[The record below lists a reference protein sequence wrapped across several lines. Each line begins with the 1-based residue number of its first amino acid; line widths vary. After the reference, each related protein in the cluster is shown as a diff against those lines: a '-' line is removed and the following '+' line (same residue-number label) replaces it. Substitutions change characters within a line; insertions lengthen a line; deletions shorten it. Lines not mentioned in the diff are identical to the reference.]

1 MMKFRPTFQRRKPQ
15 QGFALVVALL
25 LLVALSFIG
34 VSSLRNVSLQERMAG
49 NTYYRILSSHEAD
62 AGLRLA
68 RASIDKVRLDP
79 TQQFGSPAPSGWQDS
94 IADSSITFW
103 TKDSNWTSGQLATSL
118 GTIGSPVETRWNVEQ
133 LAGTIPQCPS
143 QSGTNSGSSGCK
155 AYFLRSTSRA
165 LDSVTGATSVLQD
178 WAMFAAD

>member
-1 MMKFRPTFQRRKPQ
+1 MMAGRTTSLRRKE

-68 RASIDKVRLDP
+68 RASIDKVRLDS
-79 TQQFGSPAPSGWQDS
+79 TQQFGSPPPTGWQDAIGDPS
-94 IADSSITFW
+94 ISFW
-103 TKDSNWTSGQLATSL
+103 TKDANWSGAQGATSL
-118 GTIGSPVETRWNVEQ
+118 GAVGAALDTRWSIEQ
-133 LAGTIPQCPS
+133 YSGTNPLCPP
-143 QSGTNSGSSGCK
+143 QSGTNSGSTGCK

-165 LDSVTGATSVLQD
+165 VDNVTGAASVLQD
-178 WAMFAAD
+178 WAMFQAD